1 MIDCSPP
8 KKLKPLPQLE
18 EPRIKQY
25 EITKLPT
32 GHPTKTEFFLQ
43 KPELQSR
50 LNLAKAKSNEVIP
63 VAVGFS
69 FASDPTDCGLDSQN
83 TPSEKKPAIS
93 MDLLELDKHLE
104 NSLKVGDVIQ
114 MRAGDKNDAIRLVT
128 KDKSYDVQRI
138 PYSNVLLVSDTIN
151 KEELQLTANQP
162 ENLELL
168 GIEDFNE
175 SIDLDLSID
184 ENLDTSL
191 DENIAKKNFPIILR
205 KFCHGAA
212 SQYLTVKHARPSVK
226 KMFETIPF
234 YPESI
239 SFENLANQIRCHTE
253 EF

>member
-1 MIDCSPP
+1 
-8 KKLKPLPQLE
+8 
-18 EPRIKQY
+18 
-25 EITKLPT
+25 
-32 GHPTKTEFFLQ
+32 
-43 KPELQSR
+43 
-50 LNLAKAKSNEVIP
+50 
-63 VAVGFS
+63 
-69 FASDPTDCGLDSQN
+69 
-83 TPSEKKPAIS
+83 

-151 KEELQLTANQP
+151 KEELQSTANQP

-168 GIEDFNE
+168 GIEDLNE

-239 SFENLANQIRCHTE
+239 SFENLANQIRCSDKELDNLINKFDLVVMTTETGISNIKLRKITKIEPIEEIMQLNALLNFAHTNGWQDNQFGFSIE
-253 EF
+253 EYFASKEDIDLNENEWVVGRRSEAERS